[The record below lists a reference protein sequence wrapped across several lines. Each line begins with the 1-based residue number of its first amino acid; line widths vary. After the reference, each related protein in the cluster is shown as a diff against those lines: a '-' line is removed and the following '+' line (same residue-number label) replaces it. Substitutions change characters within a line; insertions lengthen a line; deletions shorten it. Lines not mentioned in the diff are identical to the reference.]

1 MEDHVLHIKGE
12 EKEEKKDNKERKY
25 IVRERSV
32 TSFERSF
39 TLPED
44 ADETKVEASFRK
56 GILSV
61 KVAKMA
67 KEEPKKIE
75 VKIN

>member
-12 EKEEKKDNKERKY
+12 EKDNKERKY